1 MTRILYWLLAVAPT
15 LVPTI
20 ASAHVRVGDADA
32 QGIVHGFSHPLGGL
46 DHILAM
52 VAVGLH
58 AAHLGGRAMW
68 LVPLTFVS
76 VMAIAGVLG
85 MADVGL
91 PYAEIGIG
99 LSVVVLGLAIAF
111 RLNISTLAAMALV
124 GFFAIF
130 HGHAHGVEIPESTSG
145 LEYGIG
151 FMCATALLHAVGIGI
166 GLAIG
171 YAGQIYSRRIVQ
183 VGGGAMAIA
192 GVALLA
198 GTM

>member
-1 MTRILYWLLAVAPT
+1 MTRTLYWLFAVALA

-20 ASAHVRVGDADA
+20 SSAHVGVGDAH
-32 QGIVHGFSHPLGGL
+32 GFVRGFSHPLGGL

-52 VAVGLH
+52 VAVGLL

-76 VMAIAGVLG
+76 VMALAGVLG
-85 MADVGL
+85 MAGAGL

-99 LSVVVLGLAIAF
+99 MSVVVLSLAIAF
-111 RLNISTLAAMALV
+111 QFNISPLAAMALV

-130 HGHAHGVEIPESTSG
+130 HGHAHGVEMPESTSG

-151 FMCATALLHAVGIGI
+151 FVCATALLHAIGI
-166 GLAIG
+166 GTAVAIG
-171 YAGQIYSRRIVQ
+171 YAGQICNRRIVQ
-183 VGGGAMAIA
+183 VCGGAMAIA
-192 GVALLA
+192 GVAILA
-198 GTM
+198 GTL